1 MHSQS
6 SNRSRAGFTQAGTE
20 EGERLE
26 RYADE
31 ENDEVAHV
39 LRIVLFNA
47 ALRRKKMNVQ
57 IAAGKVE
64 LKVARTT
71 QWRESWCRS
80 C

>member
-39 LRIVLFNA
+39 LRIVLFQ
-47 ALRRKKMNVQ
+47 LLLEEER
-57 IAAGKVE
+57 
-64 LKVARTT
+64 
-71 QWRESWCRS
+71 
-80 C
+80 